1 MMKTE
6 HMVLNMGPQHPSTHG
21 VLRLELEIEGELVRK
36 VTPHLGYL
44 HRCFEKHCEAM
55 QYNQVVPYTDRLDY
69 LAAIGNNFGYA
80 IAVERL
86 MGIQVPERVEYIRI
100 IMAELQRI
108 ASHLVAL
115 GSFGADIGA
124 LTPFLYLFR
133 DREHILSIIE
143 DTCGARMLYNY
154 IWIGGLSHDIHP
166 DFVRKTKEFVNYFKP
181 TIVELDNLLSYN
193 KIFIERTA
201 NIGILPVDTAI
212 NFGASGPTLRGSG
225 IKFDLRREDPYS
237 IYDRFDFEIPVGKGL
252 QGTIGDCWDR
262 YYVRVREMEQS
273 LRIIE
278 QAIDFDLRRE
288 DPYSIYDRFDFEIP
302 VGKGLQGTI
311 GDCWDRY
318 YVRVREMEQSLR
330 IIEQAIDHI
339 PEGDVQSA
347 IPKRIKPPKGTVYAR
362 VENPRGELGYFI
374 ISDGSVN
381 PFRVK
386 VRAPSFVNLEV
397 LGELCKGYL
406 VADIIVILGSIDIVL
421 GEVDR

>member
-1 MMKTE
+1 MALKTE

-21 VLRLELEIEGELVRK
+21 VLRLELEIEGELVIK

-44 HRCFEKHCEAM
+44 HRCFEKHAEAM

-69 LAAIGNNFGYA
+69 LASIGNNFGYA
-80 IAVERL
+80 LAVEKL
-86 MGIQVPERVEYIRI
+86 MGIQVPERVEYIRVV
-100 IMAELQRI
+100 MAELQRI
-108 ASHLVAL
+108 ASHLVAI
-115 GSFGADIGA
+115 GSNGADIGA

-143 DTCGARMLYNY
+143 ETCGARMLYNY

-201 NIGILPVDTAI
+201 NIGVLPVDTAI

-225 IKFDLRREDPYS
+225 IKFDLRRDDPYS

-252 QGTIGDCWDR
+252 MGTVGDCWDR
-262 YYVRVREMEQS
+262 YYVRIREMEQS

-278 QAIDFDLRRE
+278 QAID
-288 DPYSIYDRFDFEIP
+288 YIP
-302 VGKGLQGTI
+302 
-311 GDCWDRY
+311 D
-318 YVRVREMEQSLR
+318 
-330 IIEQAIDHI
+330 
-339 PEGDVQSA
+339 GDVQSA
-347 IPKRIKPPKGTVYAR
+347 IPKRIKPPKGTVYTR
-362 VENPRGELGYFI
+362 IENPRGELGYFI
-374 ISDGSVN
+374 MSDGTVN

-397 LGELCKGYL
+397 LGELCKGNL
-406 VADIIVILGSIDIVL
+406 VADVIAILGSIDIVL